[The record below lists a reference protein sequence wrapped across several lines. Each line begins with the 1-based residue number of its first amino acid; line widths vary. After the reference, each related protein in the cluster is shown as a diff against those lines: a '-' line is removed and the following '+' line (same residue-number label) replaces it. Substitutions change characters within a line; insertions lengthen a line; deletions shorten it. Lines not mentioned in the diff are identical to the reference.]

1 MLISLEPTPATA
13 FSLRFGANTRPFIHS
28 EVTRNTSH
36 NFFMLLSG
44 FLHIFNN
51 GKSPETTT
59 KVNIG
64 ISNMGYL
71 EYPGY
76 VEVGRRSRPFSL
88 YIWFKKLLIS
98 RIRLSRIPRLCR
110 SMFTV
115 PITNF
120 TWVISKWSQF
130 SGLLIAPRM
139 SCPRY
144 SRPRQFT
151 PFLKTDSLL
160 TPRLASAAID
170 DTVIV
175 ITAWVY
181 TPVID
186 KTNKFTAP
194 KSKHP

>member
-1 MLISLEPTPATA
+1 MWY
-13 FSLRFGANTRPFIHS
+13 NTILYNII
-28 EVTRNTSH
+28 VQ
-36 NFFMLLSG
+36 
-44 FLHIFNN
+44 
-51 GKSPETTT
+51 
-59 KVNIG
+59 VNIG